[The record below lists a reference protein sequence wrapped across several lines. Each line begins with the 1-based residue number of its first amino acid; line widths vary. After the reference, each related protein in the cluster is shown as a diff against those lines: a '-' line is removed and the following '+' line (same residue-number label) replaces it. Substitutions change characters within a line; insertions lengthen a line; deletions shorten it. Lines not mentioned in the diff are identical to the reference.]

1 MADTSY
7 LKNVVQPYLV
17 EWAARQVGTSL
28 EPARVIV
35 GKRSDGSPVHYEFD
49 GVSKDG
55 TVGVLVSASSSY
67 KTGQMR
73 KYFMEATLL
82 CRCPQFR
89 RRIMVFT
96 NQGCWDGFRN
106 QCDGMVDLH
115 KVEPMICKKLPQEMQ
130 AKRNGIYRESAKEVG
145 DKAGPG
151 VRVPGRRR

>member
-7 LKNVVQPYLV
+7 LKNIVQPYLL
-17 EWAARQVGTSL
+17 EWTAKKVGTPL
-28 EPARVIV
+28 EPARVVI
-35 GKRSDGSPVHYEFD
+35 GKRGDGGPVRFEFD
-49 GVSKDG
+49 GVSDDG
-55 TVGVLVSASSSY
+55 SVGVLVSASSSY

-96 NQGCWDGFRN
+96 SQACWDGFRN
-106 QCDGMVDLH
+106 QCDGLVDLH
-115 KVEPMICKKLPQEMQ
+115 KVEPMICDELPQEM
-130 AKRNGIYRESAKEVG
+130 RTRINEIYCESAREVG

-151 VRVPGRRR
+151 LRVPGRRR